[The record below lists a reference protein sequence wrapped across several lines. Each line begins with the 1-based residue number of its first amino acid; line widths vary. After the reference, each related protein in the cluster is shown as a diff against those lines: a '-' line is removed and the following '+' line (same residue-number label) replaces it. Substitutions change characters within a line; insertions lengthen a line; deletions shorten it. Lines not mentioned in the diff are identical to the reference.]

1 MDKRKEKT
9 INAVYNA
16 FANLIREKD
25 YYDITIQDL
34 LEEASISRSTFYSH
48 YKTKDELLLSIS
60 NHLFEHVFSKTL
72 QEEKTHDFSKD
83 LILDYRHLIEHIF
96 YHVRDERELFE
107 GILSNKVNALFLV
120 EFRNQLSKFVTSYFA
135 NYPMVNSFIPLD
147 LRKSLAIEEFIVVLQ
162 YWVNNNF
169 KENPE
174 EIADFYI
181 KSAIK

>member
-1 MDKRKEKT
+1 MDKRKEKS
-9 INAVYNA
+9 ISAIYNA
-16 FANLIREKD
+16 FSKLIRMKD
-25 YYDITIQDL
+25 YDDITIQNL
-34 LEEASISRSTFYSH
+34 LDEASISRSTFYSH

-107 GILSNKVNALFLV
+107 GILLNKVNPLFLK
-120 EFRNQLSKFVTSYFA
+120 EFRNQLSKFVTSYLA
-135 NYPMVNSFIPLD
+135 NYPINSFIPLE
-147 LRKSLAIEEFIVVLQ
+147 LRKSLAIEEFIVVFQ

>member
-1 MDKRKEKT
+1 
-9 INAVYNA
+9 
-16 FANLIREKD
+16 
-25 YYDITIQDL
+25 
-34 LEEASISRSTFYSH
+34 
-48 YKTKDELLLSIS
+48 
-60 NHLFEHVFSKTL
+60 
-72 QEEKTHDFSKD
+72 
-83 LILDYRHLIEHIF
+83 IF

-120 EFRNQLSKFVTSYFA
+120 EFRNQLSKFVTSYYA
-135 NYPMVNSFIPLD
+135 NYPMVNSFIPLE